1 MLLMCAVE
9 VKRRQKK
16 ISGSFGEGKLSFA
29 TNCNVIKRLNKD
41 DTPTQVAI
49 YTDRPQLQQI

>member
-9 VKRRQKK
+9 VKRREKK
-16 ISGSFGEGKLSFA
+16 ISGSFGEGKIEFATKDTRA

-49 YTDRPQLQQI
+49 H